1 MAELD
6 PLEYDEFGVKHALWT
21 SETVNARLASTFAAA
36 DIPAASVL
44 LGALVGEDPSGDSEI
59 SQIATAR
66 LMVDAIKVSGG
77 DLAKLSMWVQAARV
91 DPRDL
96 IAAAEYPREL
106 QEHSDSA
113 RQQDFAE
120 YVMWAMGGAN

>member
-6 PLEYDEFGVKHALWT
+6 PIEYDEFGVKHALWST
-21 SETVNARLASTFAAA
+21 TTVNARITAAFAAV
-36 DIPAASVL
+36 DLPAASVL
-44 LGALVGEDPSGDSEI
+44 LSGLIGEDPSGDPDV

-66 LMVDAIKVSGG
+66 LMLAAIKVSGG
-77 DLAKLSMWVQAARV
+77 DLGRLSMWVQSARM

-106 QEHSDSA
+106 HEHSETA

-120 YVMWAMGGAN
+120 YVMWASGGAN